1 MLSPG
6 RSVLL
11 VGSLLA
17 VTLHAFDELAVTT
30 VLPVIASDLGGRALY
45 GAVFFAYLLT
55 SLVGLVIGGGEAT
68 RRGPARPFVLG
79 LGVFSAGLV
88 ASALAPGM
96 EALVL
101 GRALQGLGGGI
112 VSATVYVV
120 INRGFD
126 DRERPRV
133 LALQASA
140 WVVPALVAPAAAG
153 AVVLHLSW
161 RWVFAGLLPLAALA
175 LALGVPS
182 MRRLGAG
189 TPEPGGLGA
198 RGELLDGL
206 RLAAGLGLV
215 LFALARPPGAT
226 GLLGIGVGVALAGP
240 PLRRALPAG
249 VATARPFLPAAV
261 AFKILLVFAFFGTEA
276 FVPLAL
282 IEIHG
287 LSPLEAGLTLTG
299 AALCWSTGAHVQ
311 ASLVQRFGMRALGL
325 TGAACVLLA
334 IAGMAALLDPTTP
347 VAVAFAAWALSG
359 FGMGLAYLTATASAM
374 AHTPEGGEG
383 RTSTALGIADA
394 VGISV
399 ATGLG
404 GAVIAAGERAAL
416 QSTLTLAWIWG
427 GMALVACLAVATAL
441 RLEPRAPKPVSEGLA
456 LTRS

>member
-1 MLSPG
+1 MLSPA

-30 VLPVIASDLGGRALY
+30 VLPVIADDLGGRSLY
-45 GAVFFAYLLT
+45 GAVFFAYLLA
-55 SLVGLVIGGGEAT
+55 SLVGLVIGGGEST
-68 RRGPARPFVLG
+68 RRGPARPFALG
-79 LGVFSAGLV
+79 LAIFASGLV

-126 DRERPRV
+126 DGERPRV

-140 WVVPALVAPAAAG
+140 WVVPALIAPAAAG
-153 AVVLHLSW
+153 ALVDHASW
-161 RWVFAGLLPLAALA
+161 RWVFAGLLPLVVLA

-189 TPEPGGLGA
+189 TPGPGA
-198 RGELLDGL
+198 RAELLDGL

-215 LFALARPPGAT
+215 LLALARPVSARE
-226 GLLGIGVGVALAGP
+226 LVAVACGVALAGP
-240 PLRRALPAG
+240 PLRRALPEG
-249 VATARPFLPAAV
+249 VVTARPMLPAAV

-287 LSPLEAGLTLTG
+287 LSPLQAGLTLTG
-299 AALCWSTGAHVQ
+299 AALCWTSGAHLQ
-311 ASLVQRFGMRALGL
+311 ASLVSRFGMRALGL
-325 TGAACVLLA
+325 LGAACVLVA
-334 IAGMAALLDPTTP
+334 IAAMAAMLDPATP

-374 AHTPEGGEG
+374 AHTPAGREGS
-383 RTSTALGIADA
+383 TSTALGIADA
-394 VGISV
+394 VAISI

-404 GAVIAAGERAAL
+404 GAVIAAGERA
-416 QSTLTLAWIWG
+416 TLETRLPLAWIWG

-441 RLEPRAPKPVSEGLA
+441 RLEPRAPEPVADELA
-456 LTRS
+456 LTGT